1 LPGGLQKIIHHCT
14 PAESK
19 YIMDGKQDRQQEE
32 LSEQRPI
39 AGKWLNRNILGM
51 GLASLFSD
59 MNHEMASAIL
69 PIFLSSVLGAPAFA
83 LGVIEGVADGVSTL
97 FELWSGW
104 YSDRIGKRKGLA
116 ALGYLVTAF
125 SKATFAL
132 ATNWWHVL
140 FGRTAGWIGWS
151 IRSPV
156 RDALLTESTTQAT
169 VGRAFAFHRTMDT
182 VGAILGPLIAVLLM
196 ARVSLRAIFLVSLIP
211 GLCAFLSIVF
221 LVKERARQPNLSK
234 PWPSLKAL
242 PRDFMKFLLPVGLF
256 GISNFAPTLLI
267 LRAQDLLTPPL
278 GAVMASTFAVGL
290 YTFSNIVYAMV
301 SYPIGV
307 LSDRISKRVILSVGF
322 ALFGLLCLGFIFA
335 DGQKWLLI
343 LLFALSG
350 VYTAIIES
358 SQPALASTL
367 IAEHQHGTG
376 FGLMS
381 TVDGIGDFLSSITM
395 GVLWTAVS
403 PNAGFAAAGIL
414 ACFSALLLA
423 GMRFSRQHSD
433 AKAPT

>member
-1 LPGGLQKIIHHCT
+1 MTTSPSEQT
-14 PAESK
+14 PARAPK
-19 YIMDGKQDRQQEE
+19 R
-32 LSEQRPI
+32 
-39 AGKWLNRNILGM
+39 WLNRNILGM

-59 MNHEMASAIL
+59 MNHEMASAVL
-69 PIFLSSVLGAPAFA
+69 PVFLSSVLGAPAFA
-83 LGVIEGVADGVSTL
+83 LGVIEGVADGVSTI

-116 ALGYLVTAF
+116 ALGYFVTAF

-132 ATNWWHVL
+132 ATTWWHVL

-182 VGAILGPLIAVLLM
+182 VGAILGPLIAMLLM
-196 ARVSLRAIFLVSLIP
+196 AHVSLRTIFLVSLIP

-221 LVKERARQPNLSK
+221 LVKERARLPNLSR
-234 PWPSLKAL
+234 PWSSLKSL
-242 PRDFMKFLLPVGLF
+242 PRDFLKFLLPVGLF

-267 LRAQDLLTPPL
+267 LRAQDLLTTPM
-278 GAVMASTFAVGL
+278 GAAMAGAFAVGL
-290 YTFSNIVYAMV
+290 YTFSNVVYALV
-301 SYPIGV
+301 AYPIGV
-307 LSDRISKRVILSVGF
+307 LSDRISKRAILSAGF
-322 ALFGLLCLGFIFA
+322 ALFGLLCLGFVFA
-335 DGQKWLLI
+335 NGQKWILI

-367 IAEHQHGTG
+367 IAEDQHGTG

-381 TVDGIGDFLSSITM
+381 AVDGVGDFLSSVTM

-403 PNAGFAAAGIL
+403 PNAGFVAAAVL

-423 GMRFSRQHSD
+423 GMRFQRERSGTDGSLS
-433 AKAPT
+433 

>member
-1 LPGGLQKIIHHCT
+1 
-14 PAESK
+14 
-19 YIMDGKQDRQQEE
+19 
-32 LSEQRPI
+32 
-39 AGKWLNRNILGM
+39 M
-51 GLASLFSD
+51 GLASMFSD
-59 MNHEMASAIL
+59 MNHEMASAVL
-69 PIFLSSVLGAPAFA
+69 PIFLSTVLGAPAYA
-83 LGVIEGVADGVSTL
+83 LGIIEGVADGVSTL

-116 ALGYLVTAF
+116 VLGYFVTAF

-156 RDALLTESTTQAT
+156 RDALLTESTTPAT

-182 VGAILGPLIAVLLM
+182 LGAILGPLIATLLM
-196 ARVSLRAIFLVSLIP
+196 ARVSLRIIFLVSLIP
-211 GLCAFLSIVF
+211 GVCAFLSIVF
-221 LVKERARQPNLSK
+221 LVKEKSRQPNLSL

-242 PRDFMKFLLPVGLF
+242 PRDFLKFLVPVGLF

-267 LRAQDLLTPPL
+267 LRAQDLLAPSL
-278 GAVMASTFAVGL
+278 GGVTAGAFAVGL
-290 YTFSNIVYAMV
+290 YTFSNVVYAMV
-301 SYPIGV
+301 AYPIGV
-307 LSDRISKRVILSVGF
+307 LSDRVSKRAILSAGF
-322 ALFGLLCLGFIFA
+322 ALFGLLCLGFLFT

-350 VYTAIIES
+350 IYTAIIES

-381 TVDGIGDFLSSITM
+381 AVDGVGDFLSSITM

-403 PNAGFAAAGIL
+403 PNAGFAAAGVL
-414 ACFSALLLA
+414 ALVSAGVLLMVRLS
-423 GMRFSRQHSD
+423 MPSQPT
-433 AKAPT
+433 APA

>member
-1 LPGGLQKIIHHCT
+1 
-14 PAESK
+14 
-19 YIMDGKQDRQQEE
+19 
-32 LSEQRPI
+32 
-39 AGKWLNRNILGM
+39 
-51 GLASLFSD
+51 

-69 PIFLSSVLGAPAFA
+69 PVFLSSVLGAPAFA

-97 FELWSGW
+97 FELSSGW

-116 ALGYLVTAF
+116 ALGYFVTAF

-140 FGRTAGWIGWS
+140 FGRTAGWIGWA

-156 RDALLTESTTQAT
+156 RDALLTESTTLAT
-169 VGRAFAFHRTMDT
+169 VGRAFALHRTLDT
-182 VGAILGPLIAVLLM
+182 LGAILGPLIAMLLM

-221 LVKERARQPNLSK
+221 LVKERPRQPNLSH
-234 PWPSLKAL
+234 PWHSLKTL
-242 PRDFMKFLLPVGLF
+242 PRDFLKFLVPIGLF
-256 GISNFAPTLLI
+256 GVSNFAPTLLI
-267 LRAQDLLTPPL
+267 LRAQDLLTPPM
-278 GAVMASTFAVGL
+278 GAAMAATFAVGL
-290 YTFSNIVYAMV
+290 YTFSNIVYALV
-301 SYPIGV
+301 AYPLGV
-307 LSDRISKRVILSVGF
+307 LSDRISKRAILSGGF
-322 ALFGLLCLGFIFA
+322 ALFGLLCLGFVFT
-335 DGQKWLLI
+335 DGQKWALI

-367 IAEHQHGTG
+367 ISEHQHGTG

-381 TVDGIGDFLSSITM
+381 AVDGVGDFLSSVTM

-403 PNAGFAAAGIL
+403 PNAGFAVAGIL

-423 GMRFSRQHSD
+423 GMRFPRQRD
-433 AKAPT
+433 KVTAVTP

>member
-1 LPGGLQKIIHHCT
+1 MKESLKVPTQTAIQSK
-14 PAESK
+14 PA
-19 YIMDGKQDRQQEE
+19 
-32 LSEQRPI
+32 
-39 AGKWLNRNILGM
+39 WLNRNILGM

-59 MNHEMASAIL
+59 MNHEMASAVL

-83 LGVIEGVADGVSTL
+83 LGVIEGVADGVSTF

-116 ALGYLVTAF
+116 ALGYFVTAF

-169 VGRAFAFHRTMDT
+169 VGRAFAFHRTLDT
-182 VGAILGPLIAVLLM
+182 LGAILGPLLAMLLM

-221 LVKERARQPNLSK
+221 LVKERPRQPNLSH
-234 PWPSLKAL
+234 PWHSLKTL
-242 PRDFMKFLLPVGLF
+242 PRDFLKFLVPIGLF
-256 GISNFAPTLLI
+256 GVSNFAPTLLI
-267 LRAQDLLTPPL
+267 LRAQDLLTPPM
-278 GAVMASTFAVGL
+278 GAAMAATFAVGL
-290 YTFSNIVYAMV
+290 YTFSNIVYALV
-301 SYPIGV
+301 AYPLGV
-307 LSDRISKRVILSVGF
+307 LSDRISKRAILSGGF
-322 ALFGLLCLGFIFA
+322 ALFGLLCLGFVFT
-335 DGQKWLLI
+335 DGQKWALI

-367 IAEHQHGTG
+367 ISEHQHGTG

-381 TVDGIGDFLSSITM
+381 AVDGVGDFLSSVTM

-403 PNAGFAAAGIL
+403 PNAGFAVAGIL

-423 GMRFSRQHSD
+423 GMRFPRQRD
-433 AKAPT
+433 KVTAVTP

>member
-1 LPGGLQKIIHHCT
+1 MDRKQERRQK
-14 PAESK
+14 
-19 YIMDGKQDRQQEE
+19 E

-39 AGKWLNRNILGM
+39 AGRWLNRNILGM

-83 LGVIEGVADGVSTL
+83 LGIIEGVADGVSTL

-116 ALGYLVTAF
+116 ALGYFVTAF

-169 VGRAFAFHRTMDT
+169 VGRAFAFHRTLDT
-182 VGAILGPLIAVLLM
+182 LGAILGPLIAVLLM
-196 ARVSLRAIFLVSLIP
+196 AHVSLRAIFLVSLIP

-221 LVKERARQPNLSK
+221 LVKERPRQPNLSS

-242 PRDFMKFLLPVGLF
+242 PRDFLKFLLPVGLF

-278 GAVMASTFAVGL
+278 GAVMAGTFAVGL
-290 YTFSNIVYAMV
+290 YTFSHVVYALV
-301 SYPIGV
+301 AYPIGV
-307 LSDRISKRVILSVGF
+307 LSDRISKRAILSAGF
-322 ALFGLLCLGFIFA
+322 AIFGLLCLGFIFA

-350 VYTAIIES
+350 IYTAIIES

-367 IAEHQHGTG
+367 ISEHQHGTG

-381 TVDGIGDFLSSITM
+381 TVDGIGDFLSSIAM

-403 PNAGFAAAGIL
+403 PNAGFAAAGVL
-414 ACFSALLLA
+414 ALVSAILLA
-423 GMRFSRQHSD
+423 WMRFPGQRSGSE
-433 AKAPT
+433 APT